1 VLGLIAGRG
10 RFPIDLA
17 RAARRRGRRVVAVAF
32 HGDTAPSLA
41 DEVDELHWLHLGEL
55 EALIA
60 RFRAAGVRQAVMA
73 GKVLKTSLFGDLA
86 RLKPDAR
93 AIALIAGLRTRSDD
107 SILGAIADELAQE
120 GITLLPQAALVPELL
135 AREGRLGAVE
145 PTSGQRGDIAFG
157 WPIAKALGALD
168 VGQTVVVRERAV
180 LALEAIEGTD
190 AAVARGAALGGPGA
204 SVIKVAKPRQD
215 PRFDMPAVGLAT
227 LAVLAEGK
235 VAALAVEADRTLLLD
250 RAELLREADRHGIA
264 VLGIRDSTAPQGG
277 GRP

>member
-10 RFPIDLA
+10 RFPLDLA
-17 RAARRRGRRVVAVAF
+17 RAARRRGERVVAVAF
-32 HGDTAPSLA
+32 HGDTEAALA

-55 EALIA
+55 ETLIA
-60 RFRAAGVRQAVMA
+60 RFRAAGARRAVMG

-107 SILGAIADELAQE
+107 SILGAIADELAGE

-135 AREGRLGAVE
+135 AGEGTLGAVE
-145 PTSGQRGDIAFG
+145 PTPAQRGDIAFG

-215 PRFDMPAVGLAT
+215 PRFDMPAVGLGT
-227 LAVLAEGK
+227 LAVLADGK
-235 VAALAVEADRTLLLD
+235 VAVLAVEADRTFLLD
-250 RAELLREADRHGIA
+250 RAEFLREADRHRIA
-264 VLGIRDSTAPQGG
+264 VLGVRDSTVAKIGA
-277 GRP
+277 RP

>member
-1 VLGLIAGRG
+1 MLGLIAGRG

-17 RAARRRGRRVVAVAF
+17 RAARRRGGRVVAVAF
-32 HGDTAPSLA
+32 HGDTEAALA

-55 EALIA
+55 ETLIA
-60 RFRAAGVRQAVMA
+60 RFRAAGARQAVMA

-107 SILGAIADELAQE
+107 SILGAIADELAGE

-135 AREGRLGAVE
+135 AGEGTLGAIE
-145 PTSGQRGDIAFG
+145 PTSAQRGDIAFG

-215 PRFDMPAVGLAT
+215 PRFDVPAVGLGT
-227 LAVLAEGK
+227 LAALAEGK
-235 VAALAVEADRTLLLD
+235 VAVLAVEADRTFLLD
-250 RAELLREADRHGIA
+250 RAELLREADRHRIA
-264 VLGIRDSTAPQGG
+264 VLGIRDHPLTQSG

>member
-1 VLGLIAGRG
+1 
-10 RFPIDLA
+10 LA
-17 RAARRRGRRVVAVAF
+17 RAARRRGERVVAVAF
-32 HGDTAPSLA
+32 HGDTEAALA

-55 EALIA
+55 ETLIA
-60 RFRAAGVRQAVMA
+60 RFRAAGARRAVMA

-93 AIALIAGLRTRSDD
+93 AIALITGLRTRSDD
-107 SILGAIADELAQE
+107 SILGAIADELAGE
-120 GITLLPQAALVPELL
+120 GITLLPQADLVPELL
-135 AREGRLGAVE
+135 AGEGTLGAFE
-145 PTSGQRGDIAFG
+145 PTPAQRGDIAFG

-215 PRFDMPAVGLAT
+215 PRFDVPAVGLGT
-227 LAVLAEGK
+227 LAALAEGK
-235 VAALAVEADRTLLLD
+235 VAVLAVEADRTFLLD
-250 RAELLREADRHGIA
+250 RAELLREADRHRIA
-264 VLGIRDSTAPQGG
+264 VLGVRDSTVAKIGE
-277 GRP
+277 RP